1 MEAMNKYPHP
11 KWLWKILSALLGGPD
26 TDFALLLADLEKDQ
40 KYSERAKELMA
51 DPRFPKADQIYFVP
65 K

>member
-1 MEAMNKYPHP
+1 V
-11 KWLWKILSALLGGPD
+11 LLGGPNCGES
-26 TDFALLLADLEKDQ
+26 FALLLADLENDP
-40 KYSERAKELMA
+40 KYSDRAKHIGKLMA

>member
-1 MEAMNKYPHP
+1 MEAMNKCPHT
-11 KWLWKILSALLGGPD
+11 KWLRKILIAVLGGPD
-26 TDFALLLADLEKDQ
+26 TDFALLLADLENDQ
-40 KYSERAKELMA
+40 KHSEREKELMA

>member
-1 MEAMNKYPHP
+1 
-11 KWLWKILSALLGGPD
+11 
-26 TDFALLLADLEKDQ
+26 LLLADLENDQ
-40 KYSERAKELMA
+40 KYSEREKELMA